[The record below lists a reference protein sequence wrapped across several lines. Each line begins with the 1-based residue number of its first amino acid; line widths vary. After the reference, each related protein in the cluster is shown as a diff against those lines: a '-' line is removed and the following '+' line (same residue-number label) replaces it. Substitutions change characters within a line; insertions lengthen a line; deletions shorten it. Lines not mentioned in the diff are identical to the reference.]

1 MAEQENNIHKGHRQ
15 KVKKRYIEAG
25 FEGMADH
32 NVLELLLFFGIPYK
46 DTNPIAHE
54 LMETFGNFSGV
65 LKASISEL
73 KSVKGMTENAAC
85 LLNMILPVY
94 ARYYADTVAER
105 PTLMTTQEI
114 VDYMRPKFLDTSN
127 ERAYV
132 MCFDHNH
139 YLIAV
144 RKLSDGDIYST
155 LFDMRK
161 LAAAVL
167 ETKATGVVLV
177 HNHPNGISLPSSDD
191 VTQTKNAYEFLQSLK
206 VSLMDHI
213 IISREGH
220 CSMISLPKFAHLFYG
235 LDPLV

>member
-15 KVKKRYIEAG
+15 KVKNRYIEAG
-25 FEGMADH
+25 FDGMADH
-32 NVLELLLFFGIPYK
+32 NILELLLFFGIPYK

-54 LMETFGNFSGV
+54 LIETFGSFSGV
-65 LKASISEL
+65 LRASIPEL
-73 KSVKGMTENAAC
+73 KSVRGMTENAAC

-94 ARYYADTVAER
+94 ARYHADANAER
-105 PTLMTTQEI
+105 PMLMTTNEI
-114 VDYMRPKFLDTSN
+114 VDYMRPKFLDTNN

-132 MCFDHNH
+132 LCFDHNH

-161 LAAAVL
+161 LACAVL

-177 HNHPNGISLPSSDD
+177 HNHPNGISLPSTDD
-191 VTQTKNAYEFLQSLK
+191 VTQTKSAYEFLQSLK

>member
-65 LKASISEL
+65 LKASIPEL

-94 ARYYADTVAER
+94 ARYFADTVAER

-161 LAAAVL
+161 LAVAVL

-177 HNHPNGISLPSSDD
+177 HNHPSGISLPSSDD